1 MPTKQKLLHF
11 DAIDGVEN
19 YDRVFSNRQNGS
31 GQNVT
36 GSQSYNT
43 RLGIATQIN
52 NLKCISLKRVEI
64 PFLAQNVRSTNASNY
79 IKFYGSTYG
88 AGVEF
93 GGEIMLQDRNY
104 TSITTLLADLNTAF
118 AAKIATFVGVSGLS
132 ITFYVN
138 PQDASKIVIKS
149 NVLQSGGGFN
159 IGNLKFEGSILTR
172 NILGM
177 AFQSHANPDFMMSNA
192 DTYSYMYLTNCYNL
206 QPDNYFNLNF
216 TNIETS
222 PTNANGRPTT
232 FKIPMSGS
240 FGEVI
245 YYSESDGSEQKA
257 FIDRPNTSLTYLNMV
272 ITDRWGFPVYGFG
285 SQISF
290 TLNIEYDD
298 IM

>member
-1 MPTKQKLLHF
+1 MSTKQKLLHF

>member
-118 AAKIATFVGVSGLS
+118 AAKISTFTGVSGLS

-138 PQDASKIVIKS
+138 PQDTSKIVIKS

-177 AFQSHANPDFMMSNA
+177 AFQSHANPDFMMGNA

-222 PTNANGRPTT
+222 PTNANGSPTT